1 MLRKKGISLVWGILV
16 TMLPMTSFAAEWVD
30 VGTLSSGRLPDY
42 GCNVR
47 LAAASSTP
55 GIYNYLTPVNIQR
68 SGPDLRLD
76 FSNYTISHTYDFFI
90 NIPNNTWN
98 DFYQSFLSIQS
109 HYPNHVAKFN
119 LSVYDDGRYLVTG
132 SMVSLKSGSQS
143 ISVGTPLPLIV
154 SHQHVKIQQLCL

>member
-55 GIYNYLTPVNIQR
+55 GIYNYLTPVKF
-68 SGPDLRLD
+68 SGLGQTLGWIFRIIL
-76 FSNYTISHTYDFFI
+76 FL
-90 NIPNNTWN
+90 IPMI
-98 DFYQSFLSIQS
+98 FL
-109 HYPNHVAKFN
+109 
-119 LSVYDDGRYLVTG
+119 
-132 SMVSLKSGSQS
+132 
-143 ISVGTPLPLIV
+143 
-154 SHQHVKIQQLCL
+154 